1 MLEAY
6 GAGILVLRSYK
17 GVHERIASVSTS
29 NARDLRTNLYRI
41 PKTVLYTDLTTLY
54 APPIWLYT
62 PPSYFYSI
70 FGHPATKARRIG
82 VKSK

>member
-1 MLEAY
+1 MSGLLASPHRTLETY
-6 GAGILVLRSYK
+6 VQICI
-17 GVHERIASVSTS
+17 EF
-29 NARDLRTNLYRI
+29 

-54 APPIWLYT
+54 ASPIWLYT